1 MKIALFSCIINS
13 TNLPRKE
20 NSFLLEIKNLTK
32 VYRSKTGDE
41 VKALDNVSISYKKR
55 EIGILRAVGAKS
67 SDVFKIFFSEA
78 LVIALLNFI
87 LSLATVIGAVT
98 FANTYMRSQG
108 INITLLTFG
117 VRQVV
122 LMLLISIVVALVAS
136 FLPVWNIA
144 RRKPIDAIK
153 NK

>member
-1 MKIALFSCIINS
+1 M
-13 TNLPRKE
+13 
-20 NSFLLEIKNLTK
+20 LEIKNLTK